1 MTIHARLSSRWA
13 GSVLVRVGFEGTFY
27 ADTNVISLLRRQF
40 GHHSAKPSH
49 HIGGY
54 LLIKLLGKHFNR
66 DRVRALVGGQV
77 GEFPIKEV
85 DLR

>member
-1 MTIHARLSSRWA
+1 MTIHVRLSSRWTE
-13 GSVLVRVGFEGTFY
+13 SVFVGVGLERTLY
-27 ADTNVISLLRRQF
+27 ANTDVLRLLRRQF

-54 LLIKLLGKHFNR
+54 LLVKVLGKHFNR

-77 GEFPIKEV
+77 GEFLIKEV